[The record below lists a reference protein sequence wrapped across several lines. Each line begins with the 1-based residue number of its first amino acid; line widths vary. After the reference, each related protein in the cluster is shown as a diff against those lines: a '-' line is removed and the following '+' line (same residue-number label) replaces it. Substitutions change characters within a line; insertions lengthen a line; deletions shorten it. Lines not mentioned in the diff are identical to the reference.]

1 MASKL
6 TGEQKAAILL
16 LAMGEDAAATVMKH
30 LPPGDIRKIGAR
42 MAELVSI
49 NKEEEIEVIQEFKAS
64 ASEAGVGVEGKKY
77 VASVLDKALG
87 KTKATQVMASL
98 VSESYPGIESLKWM
112 DAKSVAQMLRIEH
125 PQTVAVVLAHLDTEM
140 ASQVILGL
148 PEAMRGDVVLRLATM
163 EDIEPDTL
171 RQLSDALEEVV
182 SSRNRPKSS
191 GLGGTKMTAE
201 IMTRLG
207 KTNEAAIMEKLTAR
221 DAALAETIRSLMFVF
236 DDLVKIDDRGIQ
248 EVMKEVNKEELTL
261 AIRAANQAVKEKIFK
276 NMSSRAA
283 ESLKEDM
290 ESRGPAK
297 LSDIEKAQQ
306 NILKIVRKLEE
317 EGKIVIA
324 GAGGGEAMV

>member
-1 MASKL
+1 
-6 TGEQKAAILL
+6 
-16 LAMGEDAAATVMKH
+16 
-30 LPPGDIRKIGAR
+30 
-42 MAELVSI
+42 
-49 NKEEEIEVIQEFKAS
+49 
-64 ASEAGVGVEGKKY
+64 
-77 VASVLDKALG
+77 
-87 KTKATQVMASL
+87 
-98 VSESYPGIESLKWM
+98 
-112 DAKSVAQMLRIEH
+112 
-125 PQTVAVVLAHLDTEM
+125 
-140 ASQVILGL
+140 
-148 PEAMRGDVVLRLATM
+148 
-163 EDIEPDTL
+163 
-171 RQLSDALEEVV
+171 
-182 SSRNRPKSS
+182 
-191 GLGGTKMTAE
+191 MTAE